1 LTTLFTDYQK
11 FARPL
16 VKSSSTVVVTLQF
29 SLMHIKDLVSCLH
42 TIDYRRHDAVH
53 KRARPKMTV
62 VSCMSVCPSVWCLSR
77 SCIMS
82 KRVNVF
88 SNFFHHRVAHHSG
101 FFFVSNLTAIFG
113 QRPPTGASS
122 AGVCKN
128 RDFRSKSRVIS
139 EMTQYRL

>member
-1 LTTLFTDYQK
+1 MTTLFTDYQK

-101 FFFVSNLTAIFG
+101 FFLCQTSRQYSDSDPQPGRRVQGYVKIAIFD
-113 QRPPTGASS
+113 QNL
-122 AGVCKN
+122 VL
-128 RDFRSKSRVIS
+128 SRK
-139 EMTQYRL
+139 